1 MATLLDTC
9 VIVNALRSGLNLPHS
24 SFISLVTE
32 AELRSLAKQWNWG
45 ENRVRPMERMLDR
58 LPKIAIDVALFDEY
72 VRIDC
77 YSKGKLP
84 NDPLPKGQTAR
95 KMGKNDLWIAATA
108 IFYELN
114 LYTSDNDYDHLPI
127 FGLNLIKVTYPKKG
141 EGTEIIQIL

>member
-1 MATLLDTC
+1 MAALLDTC
-9 VIVNALRSGLNLPHS
+9 VIVNALRSGLNLPYS

-45 ENRVRPMERMLDR
+45 ENRVRPMERLLDR
-58 LPKIAIDVALFDEY
+58 LPKIAIDMALLDEY

-77 YSKGKLP
+77 YSKGKLQ
-84 NDPLPKGQTAR
+84 NDLLPKGQTAR

-127 FGLNLIKVTYPKKG
+127 FGLTLTKVTYPKLG
-141 EGTEIIQIL
+141 EGTEILRIS